1 MSFPSA
7 PSVSYLC
14 EPGLICQT
22 SEAAILHPSNGADI
36 DTRFS
41 GFGEKQTTLVDEDGP
56 SRHWGAARVL
66 THGATPGARRLSA
79 VPPEMPW
86 SACLP
91 GHPRAVCSFF
101 SQVPQLR
108 ASPSRPSASHRAPGK
123 LSNESPRPSPAHS
136 CPRRTALPSLAPK
149 LDLPPSSAQAPLRVS
164 PQFVA
169 FDLGSLAIVVPITPR
184 MSDLILRKALLSSC

>member
-66 THGATPGARRLSA
+66 THSATPGARRLSA

-123 LSNESPRPSPAHS
+123 LSNESPRPVSRTLLPQTHRTSVLGAKAGPSPELS
-136 CPRRTALPSLAPK
+136 TGPTAGQ
-149 LDLPPSSAQAPLRVS
+149 SSVRGL
-164 PQFVA
+164 
-169 FDLGSLAIVVPITPR
+169 
-184 MSDLILRKALLSSC
+184 